1 MSEAPPDPED
11 VRPRSK
17 GAESPSASPSDGE
30 GGRSKSR
37 GGSGGGS
44 GGSRGGSEAERISRR
59 KGMMR
64 IAADGLANG
73 MLMMA
78 VTQGF
83 SRLYFEQPRAMLVGI
98 TISLICCI
106 VMVLGMK
113 SIARFIIFHRL
124 ILRSVKD
131 NPGRASFVAK
141 WLEEIVMHGLTL
153 FITLLLLA
161 LSRLAV

>member
-1 MSEAPPDPED
+1 MNESPPDPED
-11 VRPRSK
+11 ARLESK
-17 GAESPSASPSDGE
+17 SAESPPASQSDGE
-30 GGRSKSR
+30 GGN
-37 GGSGGGS
+37 SGGGS
-44 GGSRGGSEAERISRR
+44 GGVGGSVGGSGSGAERVSRR

-73 MLMMA
+73 MLMIA

-83 SRLYFEQPRAMLVGI
+83 SHLYFEQPRAMLVGI

-106 VMVLGMK
+106 VMLLGMTP
-113 SIARFIIFHRL
+113 IARFIIFHRL
-124 ILRSVKD
+124 ILRSTKD
-131 NPGRASFVAK
+131 NPGRAAFISK
-141 WLEEIVMHGLTL
+141 WLAEIVMHGLTL

>member
-1 MSEAPPDPED
+1 MNEAPPGPED
-11 VRPRSK
+11 VRPGSK
-17 GAESPSASPSDGE
+17 GAESPPASQSDGE
-30 GGRSKSR
+30 GER
-37 GGSGGGS
+37 GKDGGVRGSGV
-44 GGSRGGSEAERISRR
+44 SRR

-78 VTQGF
+78 VTQGL
-83 SRLYFEQPRAMLVGI
+83 SHLYFEQPRAMLVGI

-106 VMVLGMK
+106 VMLLGMTP
-113 SIARFIIFHRL
+113 IARFIILHRL
-124 ILRSVKD
+124 ILRSMKD
-131 NPGRASFVAK
+131 NPGRTAFISK
-141 WLEEIVMHGLTL
+141 WLAEIVMHGLTL